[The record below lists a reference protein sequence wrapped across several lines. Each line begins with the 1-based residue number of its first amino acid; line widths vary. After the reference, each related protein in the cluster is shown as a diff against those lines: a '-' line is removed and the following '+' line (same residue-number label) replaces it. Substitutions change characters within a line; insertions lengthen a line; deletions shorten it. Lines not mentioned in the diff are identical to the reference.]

1 MSRKSVHEWSGMR
14 RGEEQTLVPDISGT
28 DISVTLSLQ
37 ISRVYPP
44 VFSQSFWHLD
54 SLTQDNTILES
65 CLMSSWEW
73 NKPFR
78 TNEDRLMNKQVQCL
92 NFKNEI
98 WLPGLL
104 LISIYIC
111 VCVHVGLFAWA
122 VHLVWSD
129 QSQQLLSKHFCSK
142 HHPRQKCMFI
152 AVWKAKANASRS
164 QCLVQINDKSN
175 FFRQLSQPLAR
186 AWLRKT
192 KGENHQSGDNGS
204 VPFGDRGWFGL
215 MSDGSHKKSSAAYSY
230 YRRTKILRKFR

>member
-1 MSRKSVHEWSGMR
+1 
-14 RGEEQTLVPDISGT
+14 
-28 DISVTLSLQ
+28 
-37 ISRVYPP
+37 
-44 VFSQSFWHLD
+44 
-54 SLTQDNTILES
+54 
-65 CLMSSWEW
+65 MSSWEG
-73 NKPFR
+73 NKPVR

-98 WLPGLL
+98 RLPGLL
-104 LISIYIC
+104 LISKYIYIC
-111 VCVHVGLFAWA
+111 VHVRLFAWA

>member
-1 MSRKSVHEWSGMR
+1 MSEVGCGVETSRPR
-14 RGEEQTLVPDISGT
+14 CQTFLEQTSQSDFFRNTQKYPVST
-28 DISVTLSLQ
+28 HQSFLSLSG
-37 ISRVYPP
+37 ILILWPKTIPFFRV
-44 VFSQSFWHLD
+44 V
-54 SLTQDNTILES
+54 S
-65 CLMSSWEW
+65 CLRGNETNPLGRMKTDWWISKYSVWMSKMKFGCQGFSLS
-73 NKPFR
+73 PY
-78 TNEDRLMNKQVQCL
+78 
-92 NFKNEI
+92 
-98 WLPGLL
+98 
-104 LISIYIC
+104 IYM
-111 VCVHVGLFAWA
+111 CVHVRLFAWA